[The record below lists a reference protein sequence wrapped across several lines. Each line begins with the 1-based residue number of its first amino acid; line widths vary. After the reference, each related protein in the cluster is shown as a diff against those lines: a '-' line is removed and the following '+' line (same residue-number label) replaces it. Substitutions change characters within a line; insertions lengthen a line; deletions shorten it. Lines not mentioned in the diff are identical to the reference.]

1 LVRPAE
7 FAVRLMEAVTRLLTE
22 LPAGSV
28 GVSQEAEDPPIE
40 REIGLALLV
49 WTVTGVVA
57 IPPCAADRLTGL
69 GVTVIELVP
78 PPPPPVP
85 SVTLIDT
92 ASPVSG
98 VNVTVPVQE
107 FKDVQLVFAI

>member
-1 LVRPAE
+1 
-7 FAVRLMEAVTRLLTE
+7 MEAVTRVLTE

-28 GVSQEAEDPPIE
+28 GVSQEAKDPPIE

-49 WTVTGVVA
+49 WTVAVVVA

-69 GVTVIELVP
+69 GFTVIELVP

-98 VNVTVPVQE
+98 VKVTVPVQE
-107 FKDVQLVFAI
+107 FVNWQLLFTI